1 MASMIKATK
10 ITEEELAEIKQLQ
23 QDSQVLTYQI
33 GELSLQRE
41 FAQKQVKR
49 LDDEFNNFI
58 SSFEKLQEKEIELVE
73 KLKTQYPDR
82 SINLETGE
90 LS

>member
-1 MASMIKATK
+1 MIKETK

>member
-10 ITEEELAEIKQLQ
+10 ITDEELQEVKQLQ

-33 GELSLQRE
+33 GELSIAEHNIQLQLDN
-41 FAQKQVKR
+41 VKT
-49 LDDEFNNFI
+49 
-58 SSFEKLQEKEIELVE
+58 ELVNFYSS
-73 KLKTQYPDR
+73 LKTLQQKENDLLDKFKSTYPNNT
-82 SINLETGE
+82 INFETGE

>member
-10 ITEEELAEIKQLQ
+10 ITEEELAEVKQLQ
-23 QDSQVLTYQI
+23 QDFSVITYQI

-41 FAQKQVKR
+41 LAQKQ
-49 LDDEFNNFI
+49 LQNINQDINNFV
-58 SSFEKLQEKEIELVE
+58 SSFEKMQEKEVELIDR
-73 KLKTQYPDR
+73 LKSTYPEAVID
-82 SINLETGE
+82 LETGE